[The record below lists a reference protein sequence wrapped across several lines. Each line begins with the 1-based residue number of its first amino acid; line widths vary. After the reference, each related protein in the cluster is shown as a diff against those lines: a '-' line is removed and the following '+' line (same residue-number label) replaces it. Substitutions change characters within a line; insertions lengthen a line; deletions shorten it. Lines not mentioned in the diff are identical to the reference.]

1 LSLLCLLNY
10 SICRTADKVKLK
22 ELKEQHKKEVDD
34 LTTRLTIL
42 EKKARLQEQMQRD
55 PTMLKGENIPT
66 TTVVNQN
73 DDDGGNNNKAVH
85 GSGSGNK
92 QIAQFDTMQF
102 ENELTEKK
110 LQIRNLSLQLSE
122 LRIEIA
128 NLNNKIDILTKRN
141 EELVKND
148 DRLNTQV
155 EQLTRDNQS
164 LNYTVDEQKQSIQEL
179 EKKLATEKENCA
191 RLQKELM
198 ETESRQQSIIN
209 NLHAELDSSKVQIKK
224 LVFEKELLQTDVQSK
239 QSEIN
244 RLVKENQKL
253 MIEKQQEIRVQQH
266 LLLALQQTAQ
276 EVKEYMDNFQK
287 LESKSNKST
296 EEILGH
302 MSTMNKKLVVLHTT
316 IQTIMTE
323 AKEKLQ
329 ASEQLLKEKEEEL
342 ATATEKF
349 QAKHAELEGQVNEL
363 TVSLAEEKALSE
375 NARQQWM
382 DEKMELESAK
392 AACEAQIEEL
402 EEEIRK
408 EQAIPGT
415 KYTDEQIAA
424 LKEEVRES
432 TTQQLQLEFDTIV
445 EQKLTQQKADLESKL
460 AAEFEESMKQ
470 TLEVEIARAVE
481 DTLQKKELEYKAKL
495 EDQEAQLMQEVNN
508 LQNALNEE
516 QKKSEQLNHH
526 FEEQLQKAVEQA
538 IEQAVEEQKQVFEAE
553 IANMQV
559 ELEKANVAVETAQA
573 QIVAL
578 EEEVATVSI
587 EAEKSNKS
595 DDGNKSDDNKSVEG
609 RLGDHLNRFPSIT
622 MDNDRWSNRGLFGN
636 TRSNILSSQSQS
648 AISNNAPQNVG
659 DVFGEQPSLPYAAQA
674 NLDSNGM
681 ITTEDGVK
689 VFPAPMLKELQ
700 IDTIKQLI
708 LQSLITKNYYY
719 NSDADS
725 FLNSYPIDEDF
736 LEELVQSFFSM
747 NHKVYHIV
755 QYSLDSLQQQFT
767 TKTPHNFQEISSLV
781 EEFLFTTAQEIIMKL
796 EKSKETSLQQ
806 VKKDMREEMV
816 EKVQEATK
824 KQQEIKL
831 QEIFELRE
839 QHENEL
845 KKKDSE
851 FGKKINE
858 LENLVAE
865 LKANSA
871 NTNLDSSS
879 AVIATEKSIKSS
891 GSVSS
896 STAPKKLSNL
906 RSNSMLFKPRTTAS
920 ASTSLR
926 SSSMSSKTP
935 PQSASHDGSDNTVEL
950 APDDIAWESIHA
962 QWRDEL
968 ENELRAQIY
977 EEIMHKNSVHDNIL
991 TNIGGIDFE
1000 NEELSGIPKNAKDK
1014 GIGKYTEEEFLRMR
1028 EELLTGELS
1037 YIAEVRLENFDRL
1050 RNSGFGS
1057 DNIIALTILEH
1068 HIRYDTNPID
1078 NSENP
1083 SMMIQSLGGTSGVG
1097 GVNEEQRQR
1106 QYRMQLKSLEIQRTM
1121 LLQHILQETLILD
1134 MYAYLHTTNQALTLL
1149 TTMTAWQ
1156 SLVHY
1161 SHGGN
1166 FRDVME
1172 VHRQVLLTCIRA
1184 AGGTKAGVKA
1194 LGFLPPN
1201 SPTEMWPEP
1210 FRIIALEVFR
1220 GELINEQK
1228 RANSPSNRM
1237 KISSR
1242 EGKSNSPTSKKNRKN
1257 SPTKNASSTKE
1268 ISFQEMKDGSASSKA
1283 HLNKSSS
1290 VLARTAGQQTLDE
1303 EHQDDDENE
1312 EDDVTENTSVGSD
1325 HFSLASNSSFGRG
1338 MKSSTVDTGS
1348 KKLPLSWSAKNPPT
1362 KNRRANIPPTKHRNA
1377 SAPDLLHVLAQ
1388 EPVNFGAEQNLQVI
1402 SNEPTKAKR
1411 FQGSLHAGV
1420 DYFVFRAWL
1429 GDKKCQDFLDTLHTG
1444 LRHWEENRNI
1454 QANTT
1459 FQHLLHSLTSSTAGN
1474 KEMKAEEMTEKN
1486 KVADNKQQPFS
1497 EKEKVDDLAVGIEVL
1512 SQLIRLSLHSDITFE
1527 IQEIFQKV
1535 HGFLFCY
1542 HQGKINLPSAVTQTI
1557 PKFLSDSTVGKA
1569 NDQKVEKVIMHEC
1582 AIQTE
1587 DIGNASNF
1595 SLINS
1600 LTRRRSLSIAPVV
1613 PSSLL
1618 TPDILEGSLPP
1629 GIICVK
1635 YQEDML
1641 EVAEGLHLT
1650 QLQTLLHD
1658 LDLTLNLGRQSE
1670 ELREVLENLPSNIR
1684 YCHWA
1689 AVQSSGST
1697 HEDVEDNNDGDSRLK
1712 VHELPDGLHKASQLL
1727 NLPKFL
1733 HHFPVLFPSVFTL
1746 RQGVNLLSGGQ
1757 YSGHT
1762 FPYYHFDVSTIT
1774 RSSSDSSHHSRG
1786 TISTNSSQQKA
1797 VHQSYMPGVALPPD
1811 VLFLQCPSEWG
1822 LHPKPEMLP
1831 TGVTPVQLSHQ
1842 IAYHRQLLEET
1853 PLPPG
1858 HELVQILFPCAY
1870 DHPTGVEISR
1880 GVKFVKLSSNYSL
1893 PSNVRVIARQ
1903 AKNIPLPSFILPLK
1917 MLSNSSPTIEKPH
1930 THNKT
1935 LNKDDAVSG
1944 SNEFALQW
1952 ETSLETGT
1960 ITIMPKPTG
1969 VVFPLG
1975 MELIRRTNGA
1985 LLPPGMTLVPPIEYP
2000 EGFESLPHDYELIQ
2014 LTPRY
2019 DFPPA
2024 CKISHAWY
2032 ILPRPV
2038 GVRLAPCQ
2046 YLVYPDPAL
2055 EEHMIP
2061 PLPSFACVVPTP
2073 ALPPGLV
2080 LPARTVTVMLL
2091 LSRFTQ
2097 YCLPEGAT
2105 LAPGITVLNPKN
2117 IYKGSLPK
2125 SSSAI
2130 SLVKRPPVDVLI
2142 VRRTPGTM
2150 LPPLVS

>member
-1 LSLLCLLNY
+1 M
-10 SICRTADKVKLK
+10 
-22 ELKEQHKKEVDD
+22 
-34 LTTRLTIL
+34 TIL

-55 PTMLKGENIPT
+55 PTMLKGENIPG
-66 TTVVNQN
+66 TTVINQN
-73 DDDGGNNNKAVH
+73 DDDGGNNNKAPH
-85 GSGSGNK
+85 GNGNK

-122 LRIEIA
+122 LRIEVA

-164 LNYTVDEQKQSIQEL
+164 LNYTVDEQKQAIQEL
-179 EKKLATEKENCA
+179 EKKLAVEKENCSK
-191 RLQKELM
+191 LQKELM
-198 ETESRQQSIIN
+198 ETESRQQTIIS
-209 NLHAELDSSKVQIKK
+209 NLQSDLDSTKVQVKK

-276 EVKEYMDNFQK
+276 EVKEYVDNFQK

-302 MSTMNKKLVVLHTT
+302 MSTMNKKLIVLHTT

-342 ATATEKF
+342 ATVTEKF
-349 QAKHAELEGQVNEL
+349 QEKHAELEGQVNKL
-363 TVSLAEEKALSE
+363 ATSLAEEKALSE
-375 NARQQWM
+375 SVRQQWIQ
-382 DEKMELESAK
+382 EKTELESAK
-392 AACEAQIEEL
+392 AASDAQIAEL
-402 EEEIRK
+402 QEEIRK

-415 KYTDEQIAA
+415 KYTDEEIAA
-424 LKEEVRES
+424 LKEEIRES
-432 TTQQLQLEFDTIV
+432 TTQQLQLEFDVIV
-445 EQKLTQQKADLESKL
+445 EQRLTQQKEVLESKL
-460 AAEFEESMKQ
+460 AAEFEESMKK

-481 DTLQKKELEYKAKL
+481 DTLQKKELEFKAKM
-495 EDQEAQLMQEVNN
+495 EDQEAQLMREVNN
-508 LQNALNEE
+508 LQNVLKQEE
-516 QKKSEQLNHH
+516 KKNEQLNHH
-526 FEEQLQKAVEQA
+526 FEEQLQVAIKQA
-538 IEQAVEEQKQVFEAE
+538 IEKQKQVFEAD
-553 IANMQV
+553 IANMQG
-559 ELEKANVAVETAQA
+559 ELEKANVAVETAKA

-578 EEEVATVSI
+578 EEEVALVNV
-587 EAEKSNKS
+587 EA
-595 DDGNKSDDNKSVEG
+595 DNKSDDNKAVEG
-609 RLGDHLNRFPSIT
+609 KIVEHVNKLPPSGI
-622 MDNDRWSNRGLFGN
+622 DNDRWSNRTLVNN
-636 TRSNILSSQSQS
+636 TRLNVHGTQTGITNYSQNI
-648 AISNNAPQNVG
+648 G
-659 DVFGEQPSLPYAAQA
+659 DTVEDGMPLPYVSS
-674 NLDSNGM
+674 NTDSNGM
-681 ITTEDGVK
+681 ITAEDGVK
-689 VFPAPMLKELQ
+689 MFPAPMLKELQ

-708 LQSLITKNYYY
+708 LQSLITKNFYY

-736 LEELVQSFFSM
+736 LDELVQSFFSM

-767 TKTPHNFQEISSLV
+767 TKTQHNFQEISSLV

-796 EKSKETSLQQ
+796 EKSKEISLQQ

-839 QHENEL
+839 QHESEL

-865 LKANSA
+865 LKDASI
-871 NTNLDSSS
+871 NTNLDKNSS
-879 AVIATEKSIKSS
+879 VIAIDKGAKTSF
-891 GSVSS
+891 GTAS

-906 RSNSMLFKPRTTAS
+906 RSNSMLFKPRTAVSNTA
-920 ASTSLR
+920 TLR
-926 SSSMSSKTP
+926 SSSMSTKTP
-935 PQSASHDGSDNTVEL
+935 LSGASHDVNDSMGEL
-950 APDDIAWESIHA
+950 TPDDVAWESIHA

-968 ENELRAQIY
+968 EGELRAQIY
-977 EEIMHKNSVHDNIL
+977 EEIMHKNNVHDNIL
-991 TNIGGIDFE
+991 ASIGGVDFD
-1000 NEELSGIPKNAKDK
+1000 NEELSGIPRKAKDN
-1014 GIGKYTEEEFLRMR
+1014 GVGNYTEEEFLRMR

-1050 RNSGFGS
+1050 KNSRFGS

-1068 HIRYDTNPID
+1068 HIRYDTNPAD
-1078 NSENP
+1078 TSENP
-1083 SMMIQSLGGTSGVG
+1083 SMTIQSLGGKSGGG

-1121 LLQHILQETLILD
+1121 LLQHILQESLILD

-1166 FRDVME
+1166 FRDVLE

-1201 SPTEMWPEP
+1201 SQTDMWPEP

-1228 RANSPSNRM
+1228 RAISPSNRM

-1242 EGKSNSPTSKKNRKN
+1242 EGKSTSPTSKKNRKN

-1268 ISFQEMKDGSASSKA
+1268 SFQDIKDGSVSSKA
-1283 HLNKSSS
+1283 QLNKSSS
-1290 VLARTAGQQTLDE
+1290 ALVRSTGQQNSEEDHHDDE
-1303 EHQDDDENE
+1303 ENE
-1312 EDDVTENTSVGSD
+1312 EDDITENTTMSSD
-1325 HFSLASNSSFGRG
+1325 QFNLASHSALSRG
-1338 MKSSTVDTGS
+1338 IKSSTFDVGS
-1348 KKLPLSWSAKNPPT
+1348 KKLPLSWSAKNPSSRNHRT
-1362 KNRRANIPPTKHRNA
+1362 NIPPTKHRNA

-1388 EPVNFGAEQNLQVI
+1388 EPVHFGTEQSLQMI
-1402 SNEPTKAKR
+1402 SNEPVKAKR

-1429 GDKKCQDFLDTLHTG
+1429 GNKKSQDFLDTLHNG

-1459 FQHLLHSLTSSTAGN
+1459 FQHLLHSLTSSTVTGHKEVKVDHMDGN
-1474 KEMKAEEMTEKN
+1474 N
-1486 KVADNKQQPFS
+1486 KMADNKQHSSS
-1497 EKEKVDDLAVGIEVL
+1497 EKENVDDLAVGIEIL

-1535 HGFLFCY
+1535 YGFLFCF
-1542 HQGKINLPSAVTQTI
+1542 HQGKIAIAQSI
-1557 PKFLSDSTVGKA
+1557 PKFLSTDSDSGGVSKS
-1569 NDQKVEKVIMHEC
+1569 NEQKIERVIMHEC

-1587 DIGNASNF
+1587 DIGNVANF
-1595 SLINS
+1595 SIINS
-1600 LTRRRSLSIAPVV
+1600 LTRRRTLSISKVV
-1613 PSSLL
+1613 PSSIL
-1618 TPDILEGSLPP
+1618 TQETLEGTLAP

-1635 YQEDML
+1635 YQENML

-1650 QLQTLLHD
+1650 QSQTLLHD
-1658 LDLTLNLGRQSE
+1658 LDVKLNPGRQRE
-1670 ELREVLENLPSNIR
+1670 ELCEIMENLPSNIR

-1689 AVQSSGST
+1689 AVQSSRNSVTSSATAHGVA
-1697 HEDVEDNNDGDSRLK
+1697 EECGVEDELQT
-1712 VHELPDGLHKASQLL
+1712 HELPDGLHKASQLF

-1757 YSGHT
+1757 YSGQT
-1762 FPYYHFDVSTIT
+1762 FPYYHFDVPISG
-1774 RSSSDSSHHSRG
+1774 RSSSVSSHHSRG
-1786 TISTNSSQQKA
+1786 TLAINSSQPKA
-1797 VHQSYMPGVALPPD
+1797 VHQSYMPGVVLPPD

-1822 LHPKPEMLP
+1822 LYPKPEMLP
-1831 TGVTPVQLSHQ
+1831 TGVVPVKLSHQ
-1842 IAYHRQLLEET
+1842 IAFHRQLLEET

-1858 HELVQILFPCAY
+1858 HELVQILFPCVY
-1870 DHPTGVEISR
+1870 DHPTGVEIAR

-1893 PSNVRVIARQ
+1893 PSNIRVIARQ
-1903 AKNIPLPSFILPLK
+1903 SKHIPLPKFILPLK
-1917 MLSNSSPTIEKPH
+1917 VLSNTSSPTLDKPYNQ
-1930 THNKT
+1930 NKT
-1935 LNKDDAVSG
+1935 SNKIDGLSDS
-1944 SNEFALQW
+1944 SEFGLQW

-1960 ITIMPKPTG
+1960 ITIMPKPNG
-1969 VVFPLG
+1969 IVFPLG
-1975 MELIRRTNGA
+1975 MELIRRTNAA
-1985 LLPPGMTLVPPIEYP
+1985 LVPPGMTLVPPIEYP
-2000 EGFESLPHDYELIQ
+2000 EGLESLPHDYELVQ

-2032 ILPRPV
+2032 IFPRPV
-2038 GVRLAPCQ
+2038 GIRLAPGQ

-2061 PLPSFACVVPTP
+2061 PLPSFACVAPTP

-2080 LPARTVTVMLL
+2080 LPARTVTVALL

-2125 SSSAI
+2125 SSSGI